1 MKRKV
6 VIGSEPEISK
16 AVITGHGMK
25 WYAVYIMIRY
35 DGYIRQQHFVKGI
48 KIVTGTQ
55 GDC

>member
-6 VIGSEPEISK
+6 VIGSEPKISK
-16 AVITGHGMK
+16 TAITGHGMK